1 MVTVK
6 LPDVPRLSGPL
17 YACNLLNFE
26 GLSDRIRRSLRRI
39 RHEKS
44 APCKNSD
51 GDACTLFYTCHDAQ
65 IVISSRNHR
74 KR

>member
-39 RHEKS
+39 RHEK
-44 APCKNSD
+44 AHLVKTQTGTP
-51 GDACTLFYTCHDAQ
+51 ALFLHLP
-65 IVISSRNHR
+65 
-74 KR
+74 